1 MIVRRFASLVI
12 ALTALSVSPAKAQL
26 FWLPPEFVAG
36 PLSGYEP
43 GMGVPLPG
51 ANAAEQNAAIMWGM
65 RSGLNVAAL
74 QCGFEPTLRTLENYN
89 AMISNHAEEL
99 AAAFN
104 TLGAYFKR
112 TSKSVAAGQKA
123 LDTFGTRTYSGY
135 STVSAQKGFC
145 TAAGKIG
152 RRGLFAKRGQ
162 FLAFAQ
168 NNLRELRSSLILAG
182 EQQFRYARASQEVH
196 VPRFDAG
203 CWKRDTYIASCG
215 WDQL

>member
-1 MIVRRFASLVI
+1 MIVRRFASLFLMLA
-12 ALTALSVSPAKAQL
+12 ALAVSPAKAQL
-26 FWLPPEFVAG
+26 FWLPPEFSGA
-36 PLSGYEP
+36 PLLSYEP

-51 ANAAEQNAAIMWGM
+51 ATTNEQNAAIMWGM

-89 AMISNHAEEL
+89 AMISNHGTEL
-99 AAAFN
+99 AAAFA

-112 TSKSVAAGQKA
+112 TSKTAAAGQKA

-145 TAAGKIG
+145 TAAGKVG
-152 RRGLFAKRGQ
+152 RSSLFAKRGQ
-162 FLAFAQ
+162 FLKFAQ
-168 NNLRELRSSLILAG
+168 TYLRELRNSLILAG
-182 EQQFRYARASQEVH
+182 EQQFRFARAYQGVH